1 MENGTDIVGYNYL
14 DGTVKPKVAVKWY
27 QLGLK
32 LNMKSFKLDNIRR
45 VTDRITEQCLEM
57 LSEWL
62 NRGSKEPE
70 SFRPTWENMHKA
82 MTALDLIAGAERLK
96 EKLVLE
102 DI

>member
-1 MENGTDIVGYNYL
+1 MEKGTDIVADKYL
-14 DGTVKPKVAVKWY
+14 DKTVKPRVAVKWY
-27 QLGLK
+27 QIGLK
-32 LNMKSFKLDNIRR
+32 LNMESFKLDNIRR

-62 NRGSKEPE
+62 NRSSKEPE
-70 SFRPTWENMHKA
+70 SFRPTWENMHNA
-82 MTALDLIAGAERLK
+82 MTALNLNAGAERLE